1 MTLIKLSEAHIIG
14 AIIAYLLGV
23 FIVPFVIYYSDK
35 LGLVDQPNERK
46 IHTGKISRLGGI
58 AIWLATMM
66 TFLCLIILSYYPYGS
81 LLSGVLLGSSL
92 MFLLGLVDDIYG
104 LGAKFKLFI
113 Q

>member
-58 AIWLATMM
+58 AIWLATMI
-66 TFLCLIILSYYPYGS
+66 TVLRLIILRYYPYGS
-81 LLSGVLLGSSL
+81 LL
-92 MFLLGLVDDIYG
+92 
-104 LGAKFKLFI
+104 
-113 Q
+113 